1 MRPRRGET
9 GRSRAYRLPCLG
21 TRERDLDVRYNEGGT
36 LDECDDDDDDGGR
49 RRYGVRAAMG
59 GENEEGQSRV
69 KRLEGAKKERR
80 WRGDEAATV
89 GRWPP
94 ASRR

>member
-36 LDECDDDDDDGGR
+36 LDESDDERDAVDTFEVSVVICAEVQPCCFDGLTGEAKDD
-49 RRYGVRAAMG
+49 YA
-59 GENEEGQSRV
+59 
-69 KRLEGAKKERR
+69 
-80 WRGDEAATV
+80 
-89 GRWPP
+89 
-94 ASRR
+94 